1 MGESSTRPMYRAP
14 SCATLRLVAETETC
28 ENVDIEIEG
37 QSVDRLMIGIANLLN
52 LILAGMMVARVHG
65 PPRLASALGLMA
77 ILLAVPVAALA
88 AINAAQGREWWSVVL
103 PSFVVAF
110 MLLTLV
116 LDYGLHSD
124 FRETRAL
131 WPYVAL
137 YYFSL
142 MMLVGYSFLVDRTS
156 GFVTLGTYYVCV
168 AASIYEYVKLV
179 RPAG

>member
-1 MGESSTRPMYRAP
+1 MCAAV
-14 SCATLRLVAETETC
+14 SCATLRLMVDTETGGKVGL
-28 ENVDIEIEG
+28 EFDTQNI
-37 QSVDRLMIGIANLLN
+37 DRLMIGSANLLN
-52 LILAGMMVARVHG
+52 LTLAGMMVARVHG

-88 AINAAQGREWWSVVL
+88 AINAAHGREWWSVVL
-103 PSFVVAF
+103 PSFLVAF

-142 MMLVGYSFLVDRTS
+142 MMLVGYSFLVDKTS
-156 GFVTLGTYYVCV
+156 GFMTLGTYYVCV